1 MLAAVIVAVIAFP
14 LIFIFAGAIADA
26 RARAGEAP
34 FRALLGNARFEGL
47 MSGDGGVPHY
57 LGASLLAPDF
67 TLPEQ
72 TGGEWTLSQHRG
84 NVVVMNFWTVT
95 CRPCIQEMPTI
106 ELLAEIVEPWGDV
119 DVVAVSTDRNWAEV
133 ADLWIPMEQ
142 MMHLVL
148 PTLRS
153 ATQSK
158 SITKTRHS
166 PRRGNGPAARTN
178 TMDRRNSST
187 RLVAKTGRNG
197 LLPDSCPEKHTK
209 LRLRSPVAT
218 T

>member
-1 MLAAVIVAVIAFP
+1 MRNRTVIATVIVAAIAFP

-34 FRALLGNARFEGL
+34 FRAILGNARFEGL
-47 MSGDGGVPHY
+47 MSGEGGVPHY

-72 TGGEWTLSQHRG
+72 TGGEWTLSKHRG
-84 NVVVMNFWTVT
+84 KLIVMNFWTVT

-133 ADLWIPMEQ
+133 ETIIPQNSRITSLLDADRT
-142 MMHLVL
+142 VV
-148 PTLRS
+148 
-153 ATQSK
+153 
-158 SITKTRHS
+158 
-166 PRRGNGPAARTN
+166 NG
-178 TMDRRNSST
+178 
-187 RLVAKTGRNG
+187 KYG
-197 LLPDSCPEKHTK
+197 TK
-209 LRLRSPVAT
+209 LFPETWLIDKDGVVRLRFDGALDWSDPVALDLIRAYR
-218 T
+218 